1 MKILVV
7 GLNHKSASIDIR
19 EKLAFDATGIIEA
32 LTLLKSTFYDS
43 EFVLLSTCNR
53 VEIYC
58 ACSNTGNIGIDT
70 LTDFLSKF
78 QEVPLEVFKDYLY
91 VYKDIEAVNHL
102 LTVASSFDSMV
113 VGEAEILGQV
123 KDSYKLACTAKSTG
137 KVLNKLFHCAFAT
150 AKKVHTNTSI
160 SNGRVSVAGVA
171 VELAMQLFSNISSAK
186 VVVIGAG
193 EMGELLVRH
202 LLHVGCKSIC
212 VINRSYDRGL
222 EMANKY
228 GIEAKKWEELVQQ
241 FIDVEIVISS
251 AASQDYLF
259 DKKTLGEIMRRR
271 RKGALLI
278 IDVAVPRNFDPLINK
293 IEDIYLYSIDE
304 LSDVAERNRQA
315 REHDIVKGTEIINE
329 SVVGFMDWFKSRDIG
344 PLIGEMK
351 CKFAQISQIEMERFF
366 VGVREEACCREVME
380 AMMHRVVNRLL
391 HCVIKNIDIV
401 AKEQGPAEAMKLV
414 DRIVQQAKET
424 LNQGN
429 KE

>member
-7 GLNHKSASIDIR
+7 GLNHKSAPIDIT

-32 LTLLKSTFYDS
+32 LTLLKSTFCDS

-78 QEVPLEVFKDYLY
+78 HEVPLEVFKDNLY
-91 VYKDIEAVNHL
+91 VHKDTEAVNHL

-137 KVLNKLFHCAFAT
+137 KVLNRLFHCAFAT
-150 AKKVHTNTSI
+150 AKKIHTNTSI

-202 LLHVGCKSIC
+202 LLHVGCKGIC

-241 FIDVEIVISS
+241 FLDVEIVISS

-259 DKKTLGEIMRRR
+259 DKKTLGEIMKRR

-278 IDVAVPRNFDPLINK
+278 IDMAVPRNFDPLINK

-315 REHDIVKGTEIINE
+315 REHDIVKGTEIISE
-329 SVVGFMDWFKSRDIG
+329 SVTGFMDWFKSRDIG

-351 CKFAQISQIEMERFF
+351 CKFVQISQMEMERFF
-366 VGVREEACCREVME
+366 AGAREEVCCREVMD
-380 AMMHRVVNRLL
+380 AAMHRVVNRLL
-391 HCVIKNIDIV
+391 HRVIKNIDIV
-401 AKEQGPAEAMKLV
+401 AKKQGHAEAMKLV
-414 DRIVQQAKET
+414 DSIVQQARET
-424 LNQGN
+424 LNQL
-429 KE
+429 ETE